1 MFEMTTNLWNCT
13 LSKSAVCLQYNQLF
27 VYIFVYT
34 FRTKREK
41 EEWLEALFEAIKE
54 LYQKKSSLR
63 LGREILRPCDS
74 EIGKKQPHLLKLE
87 AIHKCMECSQPFS
100 MMRKKYNCR
109 ACGVV
114 SFFTK
119 FLQDPKSR
127 QPNIRSFVQG
137 DPNQN
142 CPFLRAITLKL
153 CVSDPM
159 LVKPKCVWEAVVFF
173 WKIVNKQLKNVNKFS
188 KIEKNYRLSNTFWLY
203 QYRVKNA

>member
-1 MFEMTTNLWNCT
+1 MFTNV
-13 LSKSAVCLQYNQLF
+13 SAVCLHFLF
-27 VYIFVYT
+27 TF

-114 SFFTK
+114 SFFNE
-119 FLQDPKSR
+119 FLQDTKSR
-127 QPNIRSFVQG
+127 QQNIGNFVG
-137 DPNQN
+137 VIL
-142 CPFLRAITLKL
+142 F
-153 CVSDPM
+153 
-159 LVKPKCVWEAVVFF
+159 
-173 WKIVNKQLKNVNKFS
+173 KIQILAFQIWTKF
-188 KIEKNYRLSNTFWLY
+188 
-203 QYRVKNA
+203 

>member
-27 VYIFVYT
+27 VYISCLL

-114 SFFTK
+114 SFFNE
-119 FLQDPKSR
+119 FLQDTKSR
-127 QPNIRSFVQG
+127 QQNIGNFVG
-137 DPNQN
+137 VIL
-142 CPFLRAITLKL
+142 F
-153 CVSDPM
+153 
-159 LVKPKCVWEAVVFF
+159 
-173 WKIVNKQLKNVNKFS
+173 KIQILAFQ
-188 KIEKNYRLSNTFWLY
+188 I
-203 QYRVKNA
+203 